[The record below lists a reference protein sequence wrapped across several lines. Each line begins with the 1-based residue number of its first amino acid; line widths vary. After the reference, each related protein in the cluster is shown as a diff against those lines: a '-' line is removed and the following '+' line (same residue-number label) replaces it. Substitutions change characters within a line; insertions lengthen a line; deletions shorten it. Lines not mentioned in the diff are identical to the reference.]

1 MEARGF
7 IHVSFTDLVGIQK
20 RYGSKLIV
28 EGGFNGSGPA
38 ALIDA
43 QMPEIL
49 EETQRC
55 IDEYVPYKNFI
66 LFACLM
72 NERGNGTAVGD
83 PRYVPLDE
91 YWYERVQYRN

>member
-1 MEARGF
+1 
-7 IHVSFTDLVGIQK
+7 
-20 RYGSKLIV
+20 
-28 EGGFNGSGPA
+28 
-38 ALIDA
+38 
-43 QMPEIL
+43 MPEIL

-55 IDEYVPYKNFI
+55 IDEYVPQKNFI

-91 YWYERVQYRN
+91 YWYKRVQYRN